1 MTESAITS
9 QYVTVQQIRIH
20 YLEAGG
26 SSQPAVLL
34 LHGASFSAQTW
45 QDLGTLSLL
54 AGHGYRAVAVDL
66 PGFGQSEPGNP
77 DQLEAFLAEL
87 MEQLAIDRPVLVSP
101 SMSGGYSMP
110 LVARQP
116 EKLGGVVAVAPVGIA
131 RYEPELA
138 GNQLPTLAVWGG
150 DDRIVPLD
158 QAERL
163 VRAMPKARL
172 VVLENAGHA
181 CYLQATAEFHR
192 HLTHFVAAC
201 TV

>member
-1 MTESAITS
+1 M
-9 QYVTVQQIRIH
+9 
-20 YLEAGG
+20 
-26 SSQPAVLL
+26 LL
-34 LHGASFSAQTW
+34 LHGASFCARTW

-54 AGHGYRAVAVDL
+54 AGQGYRAVAVDL

-77 DQLEAFLAEL
+77 DQPEVFLVQL
-87 MEQLAIDRPVLVSP
+87 MEQLTVDRPVLVSP
-101 SMSGGYSMP
+101 SMSGGYSLP
-110 LVARQP
+110 LVARHP
-116 EKLGGVVAVAPVGIA
+116 EKLRGFVAVAPVRISH
-131 RYEPELA
+131 YEPELA
-138 GNQLPTLAVWGG
+138 GNQLPTLALWGS

-163 VRAMPKARL
+163 VRALPKARL

-192 HLTHFVAAC
+192 HLAHFVAAC